1 LIFHNRLVKQT
12 WGVASPEETPL
23 VIAQPQTG
31 RVARLSYA
39 EGYITEASFAPRLRA
54 RSAIAYHWQ
63 CGVNFAKKLEAVSM
77 RSTTA
82 PCENWPSFGSSE
94 MDHAVNER
102 LQQISPEMYRL
113 LDEQRT
119 WLNSMSDDEAVGR
132 NRRLLRLAK
141 EFRELSMRQEGC
153 W

>member
-1 LIFHNRLVKQT
+1 
-12 WGVASPEETPL
+12 
-23 VIAQPQTG
+23 
-31 RVARLSYA
+31 
-39 EGYITEASFAPRLRA
+39 
-54 RSAIAYHWQ
+54 
-63 CGVNFAKKLEAVSM
+63 
-77 RSTTA
+77 
-82 PCENWPSFGSSE
+82 

-153 W
+153 